1 MINLEEM
8 LDLVKGVKIIYNPSL
23 IRKLY
28 QSHVPEQNL
37 TVNYDPADDK
47 IIGDNLDQ
55 GWYKDR
61 N

>member
-8 LDLVKGVKIIYNPSL
+8 LELIKGVKIIYNPSL

-28 QSHVPEQNL
+28 LNPVPEQDL
-37 TVNYDPADDK
+37 TVNYDPADDM

-55 GWYKDR
+55 GWYKDC